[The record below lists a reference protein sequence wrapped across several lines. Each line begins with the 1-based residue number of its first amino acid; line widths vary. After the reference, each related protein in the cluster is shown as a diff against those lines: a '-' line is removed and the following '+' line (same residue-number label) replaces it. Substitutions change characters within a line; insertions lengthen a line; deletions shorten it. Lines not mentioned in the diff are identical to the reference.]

1 MFFFSNF
8 VLNKWKDFPAI
19 LNQKDLL
26 DRSLDREADSYSFVK
41 SRTGSSSTRGCV
53 KHIEK
58 KKEADKKKKKLTNSG
73 DQCIKSVFT
82 DKMTSKGIHK
92 AYAKILQMSNH

>member
-1 MFFFSNF
+1 MLKVGQGQVALGAVFNT
-8 VLNKWKDFPAI
+8 L
-19 LNQKDLL
+19 
-26 DRSLDREADSYSFVK
+26 RR
-41 SRTGSSSTRGCV
+41 
-53 KHIEK
+53 K
-58 KKEADKKKKKLTNSG
+58 KKQTKKKKKLTNSG

>member
-1 MFFFSNF
+1 MLKVGQGQVALGAVFNT
-8 VLNKWKDFPAI
+8 L
-19 LNQKDLL
+19 
-26 DRSLDREADSYSFVK
+26 RR
-41 SRTGSSSTRGCV
+41 
-53 KHIEK
+53 K
-58 KKEADKKKKKLTNSG
+58 KKQTKKKLTNSG